1 MKKPQPKR
9 KSNKLFTFFRVLLSI
24 LILATS
30 ALLLAEL
37 YLINILTPV
46 LFMTAAVLVGL
57 IDIILIVFLNF
68 KTRKTAGQVICTIL
82 ALSLCCVYGVGSWYL
97 NQTYDALGRLTG
109 GSRTKTI
116 MQVIA
121 MKDTGIDK
129 LDDLAGDPVGILDGI
144 NEHGTE
150 KTLDDIA
157 SQHVAIATKSYKNF
171 GPLAEAL
178 YNGEVDAIIINQ
190 TYRDNISGLEKFS
203 DFESRTKV
211 IYTYEYE
218 VGAAKSTKPVSSITT
233 KPFTVMMNGSDSR
246 GGLGDNDR
254 SDVNM
259 LVTINPVTHVVL
271 MTSIPR
277 DAYVETVCDP
287 EYECLNG
294 QYDKLTHTGNHTY
307 NTTKAT
313 IENMLGVDINYTFR
327 ANFAAVVDIV
337 DALGGIDVDVAPG
350 YAVDYFYT
358 NDMFGTSY
366 GVTEGINHLNGQA
379 ALCYARERYAYA
391 EGDFQRIRNQ
401 QEVLQAIAEKATSPS
416 VIGSYTKLLDTIDGN
431 FWTDLS
437 QNEITDLIKVQIA
450 QSPKWSFISYALS
463 GETGD
468 AYCAEAYGVASVVYL
483 DQNTVKFAKDLID
496 DVIAGDS
503 AEEIQDKI
511 ENWTETA
518 PDYNYGDDNQQTYSD
533 PGTYYDP
540 APEYY
545 QTPVYQE
552 PVYQEPVYNEPVY
565 NDPGVS
571 NPGVDTPV
579 ETPPV
584 EQPPVVDPE
593 PIVPETPD
601 VPVDPAGNEG

>member
-1 MKKPQPKR
+1 MKKAQPKR

-24 LILATS
+24 LILASS

-57 IDIILIVFLNF
+57 IDIILIVFLNL
-68 KTRKTAGQVICTIL
+68 KTRKTSSRIICTIL
-82 ALSLCCVYGVGSWYL
+82 SLALCCVYGVGSWYL

-109 GSRTKTI
+109 GSKTKTV

-121 MKDTGIDK
+121 MKDSSIDN
-129 LDDLAGDPVGILDGI
+129 LDDLMGDPVGILEGI

-150 KTLDDIA
+150 KTLENIA
-157 SQHVAIATKSYKNF
+157 EQHVSITTESYKNF
-171 GPLAEAL
+171 GPLADAL
-178 YNGEVDAIIINQ
+178 YTGEVDAIIINQ

-203 DFESRTKV
+203 DFESKTKV
-211 IYTYEYE
+211 VYTFEYE
-218 VGAAKSTKPVSSITT
+218 IGGTASAKPVSSITT

-259 LVTINPVTHVVL
+259 LVTINPVTHVIL

-313 IENMLGVDINYTFR
+313 IENLLDVDVNYTFR

-358 NDMFGTSY
+358 NDMFGTNY

-379 ALCYARERYAYA
+379 ALCYARERYAYT

-401 QEVLQAIAEKATSPS
+401 QEVLKAIAEKATSPS
-416 VIGSYTKLLDTIDGN
+416 VIGSYSKLLDTIDGN

-450 QSPKWSFISYALS
+450 QSPKWTFVSYALS
-463 GETGD
+463 GEPGQ
-468 AYCAEAYGVASVVYL
+468 AYCAEAYGNASVVYL
-483 DQNTVKFAKDLID
+483 DMNTVKFAKGLID
-496 DVIAGDS
+496 DVIAGES
-503 AEEIQDKI
+503 AEQIQESI

-518 PDYNYGDDNQQTYSD
+518 PDLNYGDDSSQYYSD
-533 PGTYYDP
+533 PNTDYNPVPDYY
-540 APEYY
+540 ES
-545 QTPVYQE
+545 

-565 NDPGVS
+565 NE
-571 NPGVDTPV
+571 PV
-579 ETPPV
+579 YNAPVVPDVEEPPVVEPPV
-584 EQPPVVDPE
+584 EEPPVDPL
-593 PIVPETPD
+593 PVIPDTPD
-601 VPVDPAGNEG
+601 VPEELAGTE